1 MAEILLSDNAER
13 ARVLTCQQS
22 TNRHSL
28 DPKVICSQ
36 QPDEHQFV
44 TMTPTHNDST
54 VSSASQLLEDPS
66 PVTWAF
72 ESTSSDLEGQF
83 TLRRQRG
90 IRRKRRRKEVNSEDD
105 LALTTNISGSK
116 CAKKRSL
123 SLSPKSER
131 KRSRGEAA
139 VLCEAINK
147 DVKRFQ
153 LETDLDCSMEAT
165 CSTSDTFATKDHET
179 MDVKVDETK
188 AITWISESPRSS
200 LMEQSS
206 KSFLTSICDTP
217 EAPLVATV
225 RRCLKYSPEC
235 ELLPRTVIRGFIEI
249 SCSIVNGNEVHV
261 KG

>member
-1 MAEILLSDNAER
+1 
-13 ARVLTCQQS
+13 
-22 TNRHSL
+22 
-28 DPKVICSQ
+28 
-36 QPDEHQFV
+36 
-44 TMTPTHNDST
+44 MTPTHNDSS

-66 PVTWAF
+66 PITWAF

-90 IRRKRRRKEVNSEDD
+90 IRRKRRRKERSAEDD
-105 LALTTNISGSK
+105 LSLVPNGAK

-123 SLSPKSER
+123 SHSPKSVS
-131 KRSRGEAA
+131 KRSRGEPTI
-139 VLCEAINK
+139 CEAINK

-165 CSTSDTFATKDHET
+165 CSTSDNNRDEEMRPWDAQDSN
-179 MDVKVDETK
+179 KVDEAKT
-188 AITWISESPRSS
+188 ITTTWISESPRSS

-206 KSFLTSICDTP
+206 KSFLTSIYETP

-235 ELLPRTVIRGFIEI
+235 EMPRTVIRGFIEI
-249 SCSIVNGNEVHV
+249 ACSVVNGNEVHV
-261 KG
+261 RGRFTYYNI